1 MRRVTIVL
9 VSRDGE
15 ILGEL
20 EPFVVATPWWQDL
33 EPIIVAHP
41 NLCILRL
48 LRTSSADSG
57 TMGGDVAYLAEPMGR
72 CGERLRPFRGD
83 PEWLADDPLR
93 MPWARP
99 GGPAADLAW
108 AARHAAFVGEPRQVR
123 SWNLSSIWCIPVPGG
138 ECWLKCVPPFFA
150 HETSVLRGLGGRP
163 GAPVMLA
170 AEGNRMLLAPMPGVD
185 GYGAGSNDYR
195 KILETLVGL
204 QQAAPP
210 GVLNAVPD
218 WRSPTL
224 RVMVDKVVERR
235 RPSSRSLRGLVEGWD
250 ARFSAIEEC
259 GVPDVLIHGDAHPGN
274 ARIGVHPP
282 IVFDWGDSGYGH
294 ALLDLAVLDRH
305 KPAPA
310 QSQLR
315 RQWIKLWNDSVPGCD
330 AGRAWRL
337 IRSVAVARGA
347 VVFQGFLDSIEP
359 SERVYH
365 AGDVDPF
372 LDRAVELMAADSEGD

>member
-1 MRRVTIVL
+1 
-9 VSRDGE
+9 
-15 ILGEL
+15 
-20 EPFVVATPWWQDL
+20 
-33 EPIIVAHP
+33 
-41 NLCILRL
+41 
-48 LRTSSADSG
+48 
-57 TMGGDVAYLAEPMGR
+57 
-72 CGERLRPFRGD
+72 
-83 PEWLADDPLR
+83 
-93 MPWARP
+93 
-99 GGPAADLAW
+99 
-108 AARHAAFVGEPRQVR
+108 
-123 SWNLSSIWCIPVPGG
+123 
-138 ECWLKCVPPFFA
+138 
-150 HETSVLRGLGGRP
+150 
-163 GAPVMLA
+163 MLA